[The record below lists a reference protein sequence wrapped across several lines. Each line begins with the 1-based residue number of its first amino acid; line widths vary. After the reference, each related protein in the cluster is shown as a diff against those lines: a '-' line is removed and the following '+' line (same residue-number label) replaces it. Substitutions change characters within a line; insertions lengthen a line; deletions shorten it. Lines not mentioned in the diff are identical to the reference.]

1 MKNIFDSI
9 SITGMSFI
17 VNDTCGA
24 VGRQMRLPCSSP
36 REACRLLESQGF
48 LKVLPKNF
56 GRFDPASVMTYASV
70 LWACVDA
77 GLPFAQGKQRIG
89 IVGSNPEGA
98 LDSNRA
104 FFADYVNAGR
114 NSARSNLFVYTLPTT
129 PLAEAALFCGFTG
142 PVWYMYQ
149 PFGGAGRLLEEAA
162 LCAAQED
169 IEAMLAVCATP
180 QEAVCFVVQKN
191 KERVIFPASF
201 VREHLQGVTSVG
213 EILQALDISFKDKGT
228 R

>member
-1 MKNIFDSI
+1 
-9 SITGMSFI
+9 
-17 VNDTCGA
+17 
-24 VGRQMRLPCSSP
+24 MRLPCSGP
-36 REACRLLESQGF
+36 REACRHLEGQGV

-56 GRFDPASVMTYASV
+56 GRFDSASLMTYASV

-77 GLPFAQGKQRIG
+77 GLPFAQGKRRIG

-142 PVWYMYQ
+142 PVWYIYQ
-149 PFGGAGRLLEEAA
+149 PSGRAGRLLEEAGVFA
-162 LCAAQED
+162 LQDD
-169 IEAMLAVCATP
+169 IEAMLAVWSDSK
-180 QEAVCFVVQKN
+180 EAVCFVMQKTAERTLFPLKFVQARLKN
-191 KERVIFPASF
+191 AIS
-201 VREHLQGVTSVG
+201 VRE
-213 EILQALDISFKDKGT
+213 IIQALDGAQAN
-228 R
+228 